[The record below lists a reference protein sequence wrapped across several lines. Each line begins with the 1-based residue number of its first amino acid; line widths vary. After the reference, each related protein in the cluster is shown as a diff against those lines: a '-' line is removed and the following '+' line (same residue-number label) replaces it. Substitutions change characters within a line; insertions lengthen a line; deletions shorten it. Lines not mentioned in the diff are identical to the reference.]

1 MNIIGKK
8 IREIRMQKE
17 LTQEQLATSC
27 CLLGFDLSRSTL
39 AKIESQNRQVTD
51 YEIKDFAKALKV
63 KEGDFFVD
71 IVDVPPL
78 EKTS

>member
-8 IREIRMQKE
+8 IREIRMQQG
-17 LTQEQLATSC
+17 LTQDQLATEC

-51 YEIKDFAKALKV
+51 FEIRDFAKVLKV
-63 KEGDFFVD
+63 NEGDFF
-71 IVDVPPL
+71 
-78 EKTS
+78 KM